1 MNYLDKYY
9 IWKQKVT
16 DKELLNEMN
25 FMDEKSIGDAFYKD
39 LEFGTGG
46 LRGILGAGTNRMN
59 IYVVAKASQGLA
71 NYINKHY
78 TNPSIAIGY
87 DTRIK
92 SDIFSKV
99 AAEVFS
105 QNNIKVNIYS
115 EPLPVPTLSYATR
128 ALHCSAGIMITASHN
143 PSNYNGYKV
152 YGEDGCQITTEV
164 AKQILDEINKIDEFE
179 VKRKSFENNELI
191 GFIENSVLDSF
202 IEEVKKQSFLYG
214 DEINKD
220 INIVYTPL
228 NGTGFKP
235 VTRVLKELGYKNIIT
250 VKEQESPDGNFPTC
264 PYPNPEI
271 KEALTLG
278 IKCAKENNSDILIAT
293 DPDSDRVGVAIKEDE
308 DFKILTGNEVGVL
321 LFNYICEQKI
331 KHEKMPFSPVLIKTI
346 VTTDLADRIADKY
359 NVQTLNVLTG
369 YKFIGE
375 QMGILEKN
383 NRLNDFV
390 FSFEE
395 SDGYLSGTY
404 VRDKDGVNGACLVCE
419 MYAYY
424 KTRNISIQNK
434 LEEIYK
440 EFGYY
445 TTSLQSYDFPGL
457 DGFEKMKSI
466 MKTLR
471 EKPLH
476 EIAGLKIIKQL
487 DYLQDVEDLPKSN
500 VIKYYFEGGS
510 LVLRPSGTE
519 PKLKAYVLL
528 TYNYNNKSNEKVS
541 DIILYVNELM
551 SNKY

>member
-1 MNYLDKYY
+1 MNYLDKYN

-16 DKELLNEMN
+16 DQELLDELNY
-25 FMDEKSIGDAFYKD
+25 MDESSVEDAFYRD
-39 LEFGTGG
+39 LAFGTGG
-46 LRGILGAGTNRMN
+46 LRGTLGVGTNRMN

-78 TNPSIAIGY
+78 GNPSVAIGY
-87 DTRIK
+87 DTRIL
-92 SDIFSKV
+92 SDVFSKV

-105 QNNIKVNIYS
+105 QNGIKVYIYS

-128 ALHCSAGIMITASHN
+128 KLKCSAGVMITASHN
-143 PSNYNGYKV
+143 PSKYNGYKV
-152 YGEDGCQITTEV
+152 YGNDGCQITTEA
-164 AKQILDEINKIDEFE
+164 AKEILEEINKTDEFK
-179 VKRKSFENNELI
+179 VIRKPFENNELI
-191 GFIENSVLDSF
+191 KFIDSSILDNF

-220 INIVYTPL
+220 INVVYTPL

-235 VTRVLKELGYKNIIT
+235 VTRVLKELGYNNIIT

-278 IKCAKENNSDILIAT
+278 IKYAKENNADILIAT
-293 DPDSDRVGVAIKEDE
+293 DPDSDRVGVAIKDND
-308 DFKILTGNEVGVL
+308 DFTILSGNEVGVL
-321 LFNYICEQKI
+321 LFNYICEQKT
-331 KHEKMPFSPVLIKTI
+331 KHNKMPNNPVLIKTI
-346 VTTDLADRIADKY
+346 VTTDLADMIADKY
-359 NVQTLNVLTG
+359 NIQTINVLTG

-375 QMGILEKN
+375 QIGLLEKN

-395 SDGYLSGTY
+395 SDGYLSGPY

-424 KTRNISIQNK
+424 KTRNITLQDK

-445 TTSLQSYDFPGL
+445 TTSLQSYEFPGSN
-457 DGFEKMKSI
+457 GFDKMQSI
-466 MKTLR
+466 MKSLR
-471 EKPLH
+471 EKPLQD
-476 EIAGLKIIKQL
+476 IAGHRIIKQL
-487 DYLQDVEDLPKSN
+487 DYLQGIDNLPKSD
-500 VIKYYFEGGS
+500 VIKYYFDCGS
-510 LVLRPSGTE
+510 LVIRPSGTE
-519 PKLKAYVLL
+519 PKIKRYIM
-528 TYNYNNKSNEKVS
+528 YRS
-541 DIILYVNELM
+541 DTNDYKGIKDIENDKM
-551 SNKY
+551 FI